1 MRKKFLY
8 IKPINLEDQIEDK
21 INNAIPIKTE
31 ESLSYFQDKINSK
44 FDMNN
49 NYFKLF
55 SKKIEKNNKNK
66 MVVLNNKNN
75 INYLIKVKKDNY
87 SKNNEFKGR
96 NLIFK
101 TTNQKINKQNE
112 HKEYNSLTF
121 RNNNIII
128 FIKI

>member
-49 NYFKLF
+49 NHFKLF
-55 SKKIEKNNKNK
+55 SKKLKK
-66 MVVLNNKNN
+66 M
-75 INYLIKVKKDNY
+75 
-87 SKNNEFKGR
+87 
-96 NLIFK
+96 
-101 TTNQKINKQNE
+101 
-112 HKEYNSLTF
+112 
-121 RNNNIII
+121 
-128 FIKI
+128 IKIRWLF